1 MRDGQK
7 VLEFKRK
14 ERVGLKMSV
23 VGVTQKFK
31 KRNSSVLFFRFHQN
45 ILSIKMGLSKTDQ
58 TKYLASSLIPA

>member
-31 KRNSSVLFFRFHQN
+31 K
-45 ILSIKMGLSKTDQ
+45 
-58 TKYLASSLIPA
+58 

>member
-14 ERVGLKMSV
+14 ERVRFKKGLRMSV

-31 KRNSSVLFFRFHQN
+31 K
-45 ILSIKMGLSKTDQ
+45 
-58 TKYLASSLIPA
+58 